1 MIILKKDLA
10 AVDKILALAEL
21 GYSEAT
27 ATAAVSTGGLN
38 GAIILLKA
46 SMGTVLPV
54 VLAVSAAVAAI
65 AVGIHEYKKAH
76 PTLEQLRADADKAKQ
91 ELEEMRKKVDDVND
105 RIKEL
110 QALKEN
116 GGITQA
122 EQKELDN
129 LIEQNEKYKE
139 QLNLL
144 EHIADLKQKIANS
157 RANDEAIGEFEQF
170 LLGDNESI
178 ARSNTKHAPGM
189 SQRYLDVNKEG
200 VAGLKVAIEDYQNAK
215 NEYDKSLA
223 EYESFINKS
232 DYNESKDYK
241 RANDLKEKVEE
252 NRRSITD
259 YEQTIADFQEKLVN
273 WRGDISDEN
282 VIQQIDQYLDLIDS
296 AVSDSKITSAFDKF
310 QKNVKSLSSDITK
323 ALASGNQL
331 TRMQKADF
339 EEWAKQAGYTKEDIE
354 DLVIYFQRL
363 LEINTETPVQENVRD
378 RVTKAR
384 EEYQKVKDDMSK
396 LGIDAS
402 ETIFGN
408 IDADNR
414 QILDWTDENIEKYK
428 DALKSWGEDLDEIRG
443 EYSTIM
449 GTSREYDGLEI
460 AFTPILQTDHGPEL
474 LSADTVDKYVRSL
487 LDKAHNLRD
496 DGTWTTEDFLDLD
509 AHGVEIDGKKIK
521 GLIADV
527 GRAGTEAG
535 EEVRKIA
542 EAMHYVGNNGELA
555 RVTKEL
561 DVSKE
566 AAHDFIQNFIA
577 KDIANFG
584 SLRDELAKTGEAW
597 QEYNKILEGGDRG
610 DAAKQMAQAYQK
622 AMEDIEKGRF
632 DTKAVWG
639 VAKLLYSDEQLADM
653 KYDLTRIVQELSGP
667 MMKALF
673 GGDDDTDIGIKFAN
687 YIKENAARLE
697 SAGARILDQGN
708 GKFQFLYDSHTK
720 LAKALG
726 MSDEALTALLDDLNA
741 YGVQSMQSG
750 QDATEL
756 ANKFYAIQ
764 ANADSAKDAVKE
776 FIQALASG
784 ENALNEHEIIEN
796 LKMLRANGVITGDD
810 KEFSDMIH
818 DVMATMDTVDKTES
832 SPTVKLNDQATDPA
846 INLRNNLEAIFATPL
861 EQTVVVNEVQGTTV
875 SSGDS
880 KGSNTSGSHYS
891 GSFASGTKD
900 APGGVTL
907 VNEKGPEL
915 ISDNG
920 VAYIAN
926 GGKPGFVNLGKGAVV
941 FTAGETKEIFSKG
954 YSNIPVRA
962 YADGTENRASLRD
975 RLINGGNARA
985 LAYGTKQCPECGY
998 TLREDATR
1006 CPNCGWG
1013 YQQPSQ
1019 YKPCPECGYMLL
1031 ASANKCPNCGWGYP
1045 KPQEPAQPQPQPQP
1059 YNPTPVYNNTKP
1071 CPECGYTLHI
1081 DAERCPNCGWG
1092 YKTYE
1097 SPQDLPL
1104 PYIPPQSPGSNNP
1117 YSGAPYGGSS
1127 GYTGGGGGSSVG
1139 SADYAEEAEPEKVD
1153 WIAVLLNRIQRK
1165 IADLEK
1171 VASSGFKSLS
1181 TRLKAGND
1189 EVAEINKEIGLQRQA
1204 YDRYIQEA
1212 NSVGLSDE
1220 LKKKVQDGTIDI
1232 NEYDQETRELI
1243 DKYETW
1249 YEKALDAKYAIEELT
1264 QEVADIFLD
1273 MFNAT
1278 QTDFEN
1284 QLSMIEHSTNMVE
1297 LNMREATARGYLDS
1311 TEYYKQLIDLDTQ
1324 SIAKMEEELGG
1335 LQQRFQEAM
1344 DSGTIEMYSEAWY
1357 SMAQSINSVEESIR
1371 DANIRLIEYSK
1382 TMRNIKW
1389 SYFDY
1394 MMTEFGQLQQEA
1406 NFLIGVMANDK
1417 LFDDI
1422 GKFAEKGT
1430 ATMGLRVMNYNAYMK
1445 QADEYAKEM
1454 RNIERDLAQSP
1465 YDTELIERR
1474 RTLLGLQQQMI
1485 QAAESEK
1492 DAMKDLVSQG
1502 IQLELSALK
1511 DLIDEYE
1518 KSLDS
1523 AKDLYD
1529 YQKKISEKTGDVA
1542 KLQKQLTAY
1551 RGDNSEE
1558 NRARIQKL
1566 EEELRKAQEDL
1577 EETEYEQNIADQK
1590 KLLSELYDE
1599 YEEYL
1604 NTRLDDLETLV
1615 KEMVDGVNINAD
1627 TIRQE
1632 INSSAAQVGY
1642 TITDGMSDILAS
1654 GTYAYYDK
1662 MFDGVTSI
1670 NGYLD
1675 SINQKISEMI
1685 AEADRLAKELA
1696 ASIQMSGFGGGGQ
1709 AGSGSGS
1716 GRPANVVEGYFG
1728 SDGTFWYP
1736 PDENGDQLGTD
1747 VGQIGKTYYDTKTGK
1762 YYYWDGQKFVSGSA
1776 PAGSAEG
1783 IGMLV
1788 GSGGYKLKV
1797 SEKEALKKLDEIG
1810 YGWIKNIG
1818 LVETSSLEILDEVM
1832 DEIQRKKPEAFN
1844 EIFGYGGLADYTGL
1858 AMIHGSKDKPE
1869 LVLNADDTEKFLAAA
1884 KLMRTPV
1891 LEALTSKSF
1900 DLGSV
1905 NPAQSGGG
1913 DIYFGDLNFQIDR
1926 VQDYNDFVSQLRDDP
1941 KFEKLVNAITFDRMS
1956 GKSSFGGKNRI
1967 RFGS

>member
-1 MIILKKDLA
+1 MGKSLLEITMAQEGL
-10 AVDKILALAEL
+10 
-21 GYSEAT
+21 SAT
-27 ATAAVSTGGLN
+27 AQSIVSIMVSAQAALP
-38 GAIILLKA
+38 IL
-46 SMGTVLPV
+46 
-54 VLAVSAAVAAI
+54 LAVSAAVAAI
-65 AVGIHEYKKAH
+65 AIGIHEYKKAH
-76 PTLEQLRADADKAKQ
+76 PTLEQLRADANKAKQ
-91 ELEEMRKKVDDVND
+91 EFEEMRKKVDDVND

-122 EQKELDN
+122 EQEELDN
-129 LIEQNEKYKE
+129 LIEQNDKYKE

-223 EYESFINKS
+223 EYESFISKS

-241 RANDLKEKVEE
+241 RANDLKERVEE

-310 QKNVKSLSSDITK
+310 QKNVKSLSSDVTK

-384 EEYQKVKDDMSK
+384 EEYQKVNDDMSK

-428 DALKSWGEDLDEIRG
+428 YALKSWGEDLDEIRG

-449 GTSREYDGLEI
+449 GTSREYDGFEI

-474 LSADTVDKYVRSL
+474 LSADTVDKYVWSL
-487 LDKAHNLRD
+487 LDKAKELRD

-535 EEVRKIA
+535 DEVRKIA

-561 DVSKE
+561 DAAKA

-622 AMEDIEKGRF
+622 AIEDIEKGRI

-639 VAKLLYSDEQLADM
+639 AAKLLFSDEQLADM
-653 KYDLTRIVQELSGP
+653 KYDLTRIAQELSGP

-673 GGDDDTDIGIKFAN
+673 SGGDDDTDIGVKFAN

-880 KGSNTSGSHYS
+880 KSSNTSGSHYS
-891 GSFASGTKD
+891 GSFATGTKD
-900 APGGVTL
+900 APGGITL

-941 FTAGETKEIFSKG
+941 FNAEQTEGIFSHG
-954 YSNIPVRA
+954 YTNIPVRA
-962 YADGTENRASLRD
+962 FADGTANTVNKASIRD
-975 RLINGGNARA
+975 RLIGGKSVRGAYSAVAVFRCSCGHSWNYDPISYPGGPTATCPSCGRRYENGQLVGKSAANPEYVNNGYEYVYDTGGYQYNNDTGGYDARPGNKPTESYHKCANCGHIVSESYQICPVCGEDAWNKKQTVINSVQDVNISKALAKQAQAGGAGGTGGN
-985 LAYGTKQCPECGY
+985 
-998 TLREDATR
+998 
-1006 CPNCGWG
+1006 
-1013 YQQPSQ
+1013 
-1019 YKPCPECGYMLL
+1019 
-1031 ASANKCPNCGWGYP
+1031 
-1045 KPQEPAQPQPQPQP
+1045 
-1059 YNPTPVYNNTKP
+1059 
-1071 CPECGYTLHI
+1071 
-1081 DAERCPNCGWG
+1081 
-1092 YKTYE
+1092 
-1097 SPQDLPL
+1097 
-1104 PYIPPQSPGSNNP
+1104 
-1117 YSGAPYGGSS
+1117 YGGSS

-1220 LKKKVQDGTIDI
+1220 LAKKVQDGTIDI
-1232 NEYDQETRELI
+1232 NEYDQDTRELI

-1249 YEKALDAKYAIEELT
+1249 YEKALDAAYAIEELT
-1264 QEVADIFLD
+1264 QEVADLFLD
-1273 MFNAT
+1273 MFNTT

-1311 TEYYKQLIDLDTQ
+1311 AEYYKQLIDLDTQ

-1344 DSGTIEMYSEAWY
+1344 DSGTIEEYSEAWL
-1357 SMAQSINSVEESIR
+1357 NESHT
-1371 DANIRLIEYSK
+1371 A
-1382 TMRNIKW
+1382 W
-1389 SYFDY
+1389 
-1394 MMTEFGQLQQEA
+1394 QH
-1406 NFLIGVMANDK
+1406 
-1417 LFDDI
+1417 
-1422 GKFAEKGT
+1422 AEK
-1430 ATMGLRVMNYNAYMK
+1430 
-1445 QADEYAKEM
+1445 
-1454 RNIERDLAQSP
+1454 
-1465 YDTELIERR
+1465 
-1474 RTLLGLQQQMI
+1474 
-1485 QAAESEK
+1485 
-1492 DAMKDLVSQG
+1492 
-1502 IQLELSALK
+1502 
-1511 DLIDEYE
+1511 
-1518 KSLDS
+1518 
-1523 AKDLYD
+1523 
-1529 YQKKISEKTGDVA
+1529 
-1542 KLQKQLTAY
+1542 
-1551 RGDNSEE
+1551 
-1558 NRARIQKL
+1558 
-1566 EEELRKAQEDL
+1566 
-1577 EETEYEQNIADQK
+1577 
-1590 KLLSELYDE
+1590 
-1599 YEEYL
+1599 
-1604 NTRLDDLETLV
+1604 
-1615 KEMVDGVNINAD
+1615 
-1627 TIRQE
+1627 
-1632 INSSAAQVGY
+1632 
-1642 TITDGMSDILAS
+1642 
-1654 GTYAYYDK
+1654 
-1662 MFDGVTSI
+1662 
-1670 NGYLD
+1670 
-1675 SINQKISEMI
+1675 
-1685 AEADRLAKELA
+1685 
-1696 ASIQMSGFGGGGQ
+1696 
-1709 AGSGSGS
+1709 
-1716 GRPANVVEGYFG
+1716 
-1728 SDGTFWYP
+1728 
-1736 PDENGDQLGTD
+1736 
-1747 VGQIGKTYYDTKTGK
+1747 
-1762 YYYWDGQKFVSGSA
+1762 
-1776 PAGSAEG
+1776 
-1783 IGMLV
+1783 
-1788 GSGGYKLKV
+1788 
-1797 SEKEALKKLDEIG
+1797 
-1810 YGWIKNIG
+1810 
-1818 LVETSSLEILDEVM
+1818 
-1832 DEIQRKKPEAFN
+1832 
-1844 EIFGYGGLADYTGL
+1844 
-1858 AMIHGSKDKPE
+1858 
-1869 LVLNADDTEKFLAAA
+1869 
-1884 KLMRTPV
+1884 
-1891 LEALTSKSF
+1891 
-1900 DLGSV
+1900 
-1905 NPAQSGGG
+1905 
-1913 DIYFGDLNFQIDR
+1913 
-1926 VQDYNDFVSQLRDDP
+1926 
-1941 KFEKLVNAITFDRMS
+1941 
-1956 GKSSFGGKNRI
+1956 
-1967 RFGS
+1967 